1 MMDSTMLNL
10 WITLAV
16 LVIAVLVFIV
26 LSYRQTNR
34 TQERLAE
41 AMREV
46 EILKQTVG
54 ALCSSSVGVDKRV
67 NRIERHGRDLEERQE
82 SMEYQRGGEPP
93 YAEAIRLVQEGAK
106 ADRLMDELNISRGE
120 ADLIVM
126 LHGMKRSN
134 SPID

>member
-1 MMDSTMLNL
+1 MLNL
-10 WITLAV
+10 WIILAV
-16 LVIAVLVFIV
+16 LVLAVLVFIV

-126 LHGMKRSN
+126 LHGMKRNN
-134 SPID
+134 SSID

>member
-1 MMDSTMLNL
+1 MMDSAMLNL

-26 LSYRQTNR
+26 LSNRQINR

-82 SMEYQRGGEPP
+82 SMEYQRTGEPP

-126 LHGMKRSN
+126 LHGMKRNN